1 VPVIAR
7 CPLSALNSVVFPLFG
22 YPTIP
27 RRGIEPGIVPTLPA
41 MEQVAVIGAGSW
53 GTAVAAL
60 AAREHSVTLWARR
73 PDLAE
78 AINNRG
84 ENPDY
89 LPGVRLPFGLRATTD
104 LAEAISGATLIA
116 MAVPSHGFA
125 QVMEDI
131 GSIPPDVPLISL
143 TKGIE
148 VGSLRRMTEV
158 IQGALSDH
166 DPRRIGVLT
175 GPNLAA
181 EVMAGSPTAAV
192 VAMADAEA
200 ASRVQKTMT
209 GPTFRVYTNDDV
221 VGCELAGSLKNVMAI
236 AAGMSTG
243 LGFGDNTRA
252 ALITRALAEVTRL
265 GVALGG
271 QPPTF
276 AGLAGMGDLIATCTS
291 PHSRNH
297 RVGLGLAAG
306 KKLDEIQSE
315 MNMVA
320 EGVKT
325 TKAVLELAARA
336 SVEMPI
342 AQQVGLVLYEGHHPR
357 QAVMSLMTRA
367 SKAED

>member
-1 VPVIAR
+1 MDRI
-7 CPLSALNSVVFPLFG
+7 
-22 YPTIP
+22 
-27 RRGIEPGIVPTLPA
+27 
-41 MEQVAVIGAGSW
+41 AVIGAGSW

-60 AAREHSVTLWARR
+60 AAHQHPVRLWARR
-73 PDLAE
+73 PELAI
-78 AINNRG
+78 AINSTS

-89 LPGVRLPFGLRATTD
+89 LRGHRLPEGLEATND
-104 LAEAISGATLIA
+104 LEEAVEGASIVAL
-116 MAVPSHGFA
+116 AVPSHGFA
-125 QVMEDI
+125 EVLADI
-131 GSIPPDVPLISL
+131 EVGPEVPIVSL

-148 VGSLRRMTEV
+148 VETLRRMTEV
-158 IQGALSDH
+158 VADLRPDH
-166 DPRRIGVLT
+166 NPDRIGVLT
-175 GPNLAA
+175 GPNLAT

-192 VAMADAEA
+192 VAMKNAEVA
-200 ASRVQKTMT
+200 TQVQAIFM

-252 ALITRALAEVTRL
+252 ALITRALAELTRL

-271 QPPTF
+271 APATF
-276 AGLAGMGDLIATCTS
+276 SGLAGMGDLIATCTS

-306 KKLDEIQSE
+306 KSLGEITGE

-325 TKAVLELAARA
+325 TKAVLQLADGAG
-336 SVEMPI
+336 VEMPI
-342 AQQVGLVLYEGHHPR
+342 AAQVGNVLYAGHHPR
-357 QAVMSLMTRA
+357 QAVLSLMTRA
-367 SKAED
+367 SKSEV

>member
-1 VPVIAR
+1 MDRI
-7 CPLSALNSVVFPLFG
+7 
-22 YPTIP
+22 
-27 RRGIEPGIVPTLPA
+27 
-41 MEQVAVIGAGSW
+41 AVIGAGSW

-60 AAREHSVTLWARR
+60 AARQHAVRLWARR
-73 PDLAE
+73 PELAKT
-78 AINNRG
+78 INATS

-89 LPGVRLPFGLRATTD
+89 LPGHRLPYGLEATTD
-104 LAEAISGATLIA
+104 LEEAVEGASIIA
-116 MAVPSHGFA
+116 IAVPSHGFA
-125 QVMEDI
+125 EVLT
-131 GSIPPDVPLISL
+131 DVDLGNEVPIVSL

-148 VGSLRRMTEV
+148 VETLRRMTEV
-158 IQGALSDH
+158 LTDLRPGHNRDH
-166 DPRRIGVLT
+166 IGVLT

-192 VAMADAEA
+192 VAMKNPEV
-200 ASRVQKTMT
+200 ASQVQTTFM

-252 ALITRALAEVTRL
+252 ALITRALAELTRL

-271 QPPTF
+271 APATF
-276 AGLAGMGDLIATCTS
+276 SGLAGMGDLIATCTS

-297 RVGLGLAAG
+297 RVGLELAAG
-306 KKLDEIQSE
+306 KSLDQITGE

-325 TKAVLELAARA
+325 TRAVLELADRA
-336 SVEMPI
+336 GVEMPI
-342 AQQVGLVLYEGHHPR
+342 AAQVGNVLYAGHHPR
-357 QAVMSLMTRA
+357 QAVLSLMTRA
-367 SKAED
+367 SKSEV